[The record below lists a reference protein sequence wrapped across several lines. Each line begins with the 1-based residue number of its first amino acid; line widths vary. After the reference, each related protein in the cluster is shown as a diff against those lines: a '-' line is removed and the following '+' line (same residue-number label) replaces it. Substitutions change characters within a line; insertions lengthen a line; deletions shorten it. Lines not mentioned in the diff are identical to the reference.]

1 MIKGKGNLMSNED
14 AERLRLTFNE
24 RMYYFL
30 TVMLAH
36 KWTFELEEIQVNVYQ
51 EEVKSLSPFEVGV

>member
-1 MIKGKGNLMSNED
+1 MSNED